1 MLLYLA
7 IRFFSPEDSSARDLA
22 NQLSVH
28 CRSVHLIKKTGS
40 RFLSKTQEWIQYV
53 LGTKN
58 RNCLKKGADTIVS

>member
-28 CRSVHLIKKTGS
+28 CRSVHFNKTGS
-40 RFLSKTQEWIQYV
+40 HFLSQT
-53 LGTKN
+53 
-58 RNCLKKGADTIVS
+58 RMDTICSRY